1 MIPPSGPCPS
11 SLMVIGEAPGE
22 HEVRQRVPF
31 VGPSGEELNRMLH
44 EAGLMRSQCFVTNV
58 ARERPPQNEIDAW
71 ISPNK
76 RAPAG
81 DGWTRYRDKWVQPQI
96 LSGIELLKKEIAL
109 CNPKVIIAFGN
120 VAMWATTGRWGI
132 KSWRGSALDS
142 DLAPGVKV
150 VPAFHPAAI
159 LREWAVRAPTVHDL
173 RRAAT
178 FLGPDPPQ
186 PPQYHFTVRP
196 SFERAMLTLEWLRA
210 DIEQEPKG
218 FKLAVDIETRA
229 GHIACIGFAW
239 SPLDAICIPLMCT
252 ERKEGYWLE
261 EEEVHIVEAIR
272 RLLEHPNVRVVGQN
286 FLYDSQYILRHWHC
300 VPRLARDTMLSHHAL
315 FPGTPKGLD
324 YLSSIYCQYH
334 VYWKDEGKEW
344 NTSIPEE
351 EYWAYNC
358 KDAVITY
365 EIDEVLQET
374 AKTLS
379 LEAVM
384 AKQNQA
390 FWRTLQMMD
399 RGLRRDDSAR
409 NRMAHELQDA
419 LALREQWLID
429 VLGHPLNIRS
439 PKQMMELFYGDLKQ
453 RVIVHKKTKKPTL
466 DDGALD
472 TIARREPLLAPV
484 IERIREMR
492 SIGVFLS
499 NFVMALADRDGRFR
513 SSFNPAGTETFR
525 YSSSTNAFNS
535 GGNLQN
541 IPKGNEEPEP
551 GAIALP
557 NIRKLFLPDPGFTF
571 FDLDLDRA
579 DLQVVVWEAN
589 DDVLKTA
596 LKEGIDLHLLNAGA
610 IFGINA
616 LSFSNLRDP
625 EFVRDAKHRF
635 ARQRQFTKTWVH
647 GTNYGGGP
655 RTMAATVGITVAEAE
670 RYRARW
676 FYEHPGIEK
685 WHDRTE
691 ESLRST
697 RSVRNRFG
705 YRRHYFDR
713 VDGLLPEALAW
724 IPQSTVALVINAA
737 WQRIFDEFVEA
748 QVLLQVHDSLA
759 GQYPSYLGDWAKRRL
774 VELSQITIPY
784 DDPLVIPV
792 SIKTSRQSWGDCS

>member
-11 SLMVIGEAPGE
+11 PIMIVGEAPGE
-22 HEVRQRVPF
+22 HEVRQRMPF
-31 VGPSGEELNRMLH
+31 VGPSGWELDRMLH
-44 EAGLMRSQCFVTNV
+44 EAGIMRSQCFVTNV
-58 ARERPPQNEIDAW
+58 ARERPPQNDIDEW

-76 RAPAG
+76 RPPG
-81 DGWTRYRDKWVQPQI
+81 PEWIRLRDRWVKPPI
-96 LSGIELLKKEIAL
+96 VNGCEMLDKEVAL
-109 CNPKVIIAFGN
+109 CKPKIIVALGN
-120 VAMWATTGRWGI
+120 TAMWALTGKWGI
-132 KSWRGSALDS
+132 KSWRGSAL
-142 DLAPGVKV
+142 AGPGGATVI
-150 VPAFHPAAI
+150 PAFHPAAI
-159 LREWAVRAPTVHDL
+159 LREWAIRAPTVSDL
-173 RRAAT
+173 RRAAQW
-178 FLGPDPPQ
+178 LEPRPPE
-186 PPQYHFTVRP
+186 PPAYHFLVRP
-196 SFERAMLTLEWLRA
+196 SFELALGTINNLLDACHERPT
-210 DIEQEPKG
+210 
-218 FKLAVDIETRA
+218 KLSVDIETRL

-239 SPLDAICIPLMCT
+239 SKLDALCIPLMCT
-252 ERKEGYWLE
+252 ERKDGYWLFDE
-261 EEEVHIVEAIR
+261 ELALVDAIR

-324 YLSSIYCQYH
+324 YLSSIYCDYH

-365 EIDEVLQET
+365 EVDDVLCET
-374 AKTLS
+374 AKALR
-379 LEAVM
+379 LEAPM
-384 AKQNQA
+384 AEQNKA
-390 FWRTLQMMD
+390 FWRTLQMMA

-409 NRMAHELQDA
+409 QAMHLELSDAMAQ
-419 LALREQWLID
+419 REQYLID

-439 PKQMMELFYGDLKQ
+439 PKQMKEFFYNDLAQK
-453 RVIVHKKTKKPTL
+453 VILHKKTKQPTV
-466 DDGALD
+466 DDAALD
-472 TIARREPLLAPV
+472 TLGRREPLLLPIV
-484 IERIREMR
+484 QRIREMR
-492 SIGVFLS
+492 SLGVFLS
-499 NFVMALADRDGRFR
+499 NFVMALPDRDGRIR

-525 YSSSTNAFNS
+525 YSSSQNAFGS
-535 GGNLQN
+535 GMNLQN
-541 IPKGNEEPEP
+541 VPSGSEEPEP

-557 NIRKLFLPDPGFTF
+557 NIRKLFIPDPGMTF

-589 DDVLKTA
+589 DELLKNA

-616 LSFSNLRDP
+616 LSFDNLRDP
-625 EFVRDAKHRF
+625 DFVRDAKHRF

-647 GTNYGGGP
+647 GTDYGGGP
-655 RTMAATVGITVAEAE
+655 RTMAATVGITIAEAE

-676 FYEHPGIEK
+676 FFEHPGIKK

-691 ESLRST
+691 AGLRST
-697 RSVRNRFG
+697 RSVSNRFG

-713 VDGLLPEALAW
+713 VEGLLPEALAW
-724 IPQSTVALVINAA
+724 VPQSTVALVINRA
-737 WQRIFDEFVEA
+737 WQRIFEEFVEA

-759 GQYPSYLGDWAKRRL
+759 GQYPTTLGDWAKRRL
-774 VELSQITIPY
+774 VELSQIIIPY

-792 SIKTSRQSWGDCS
+792 SIKTSLRSWGDCK